1 MNGCHNQDEI
11 HGWAISGLM
20 GTVREAE
27 TRVGDELTLS
37 KNESRR
43 LPRAEEKVAGRE
55 AEQKELSEN
64 QLSQVSDDDDRETR
78 AKSVPEALVEPF
90 SR

>member
-1 MNGCHNQDEI
+1 M
-11 HGWAISGLM
+11 
-20 GTVREAE
+20 
-27 TRVGDELTLS
+27 
-37 KNESRR
+37 
-43 LPRAEEKVAGRE
+43 AGRE

-64 QLSQVSDDDDRETR
+64 QLSQVSDNDRETR

>member
-1 MNGCHNQDEI
+1 
-11 HGWAISGLM
+11 M

-27 TRVGDELTLS
+27 IRVGDELKLS
-37 KNESRR
+37 KNELQW

-64 QLSQVSDDDDRETR
+64 QLSQVSDNDRETR

-90 SR
+90 SRWTSPKGTYAHTSSV